1 MWKRVFI
8 LLFIVDLSTAWADN
22 CYSIALW
29 SVPVSLYKENSV
41 RPADNT
47 CKILNIDG
55 HVTERCGCYDD
66 PQEADMVIDGF
77 LKRYATAYVTTTRR
91 ARFSSSDEV
100 ETSDTTEI
108 IEAPH
113 PFDLSMLMQT
123 DVKEQR
129 PKALQERLKE
139 NSQNKDQLIAD
150 RSDIF
155 GFHLHGKYGQY
166 IQQDYILRDF
176 TDFEYDVQL
185 KFEFFK
191 DGYFERKKIKRR
203 VAQASRLRYFQ
214 DLTTLQKN
222 DYDDISLKIDALK
235 SEITMHYY
243 QESSAIYLDAIVQKK
258 EELEQSLTTRYA
270 LTELLQKRHRFI
282 HTAKIY
288 ERHDRSGIDSGLYR
302 LLQEI
307 EHLPL
312 IELARIKEHAMEYNT
327 DLRIED
333 SRMRLLDI
341 DRSYTDN
348 VKMNLFVNRREVDEL
363 GWYHTIGAEADIPI
377 DFSVGEEQRLVKLEQ
392 QSHQIRQE
400 SFSRTL
406 SHRLDSLYRTFIDL
420 QALIEIDKDDV
431 SFLNIRIKEFQA
443 IKDNAIAKLDFDPDE
458 EILAGKH
465 ETLDLKFELLLKRVE
480 LFSILNEIAYISNI
494 PNIEHLVKE

>member
-1 MWKRVFI
+1 MWNRALI
-8 LLFIVDLSTAWADN
+8 LLLSVGLSTAWADN

-29 SVPVSLYKENSV
+29 SVPEGLYKDKGAL
-41 RPADNT
+41 PADEK
-47 CKILNIDG
+47 CKILNIG
-55 HVTERCGCYDD
+55 GQVTERCGCYDD
-66 PQEADMVIDGF
+66 LQEADMVIDGF
-77 LKRYATAYVTTTRR
+77 LRRYSTAYVTTTRR
-91 ARFSSSDEV
+91 GRFSSSDEV
-100 ETSDTTEI
+100 EMAHTPET
-108 IEAPH
+108 IEGPH
-113 PFDLSMLMQT
+113 PFDLSMLTQT
-123 DVKEQR
+123 DVKEESH
-129 PKALQERLKE
+129 KALQERLKE
-139 NSQNKDQLIAD
+139 NSQSKDQLIAD
-150 RSDIF
+150 RSDLF
-155 GFHLHGKYGQY
+155 GLHLHGKYGQY

-222 DYDDISLKIDALK
+222 DYDDILLKIEALK

-243 QESSAIYLDAIVQKK
+243 QELSAIYFDAIVQKQ
-258 EELEQSLTTRYA
+258 EELEHSLTTRYA

-288 ERHDRSGIDSGLYR
+288 ERHDRSAIDSGLYR

-307 EHLPL
+307 ERLPL
-312 IELARIKEHAMEYNT
+312 IELERIKEHAMEYNT

-333 SRMRLLDI
+333 SRMSLLDI

-363 GWYHTIGAEADIPI
+363 GWYHTVGAEADLPI
-377 DFSVGEEQRLVKLEQ
+377 DFSVGEEQRLAKLERK
-392 QSHQIRQE
+392 SHQIRHE

-406 SHRLDSLYRTFIDL
+406 SHRLASLYRTFIDT

-431 SFLNIRIKEFQA
+431 SFLNIRIKEFQS
-443 IKDNAIAKLDFDPDE
+443 IKDNAIAKLDFDPNE
-458 EILAGKH
+458 EILAGKQ